1 MSADLLIHATLT
13 VSGDSALLPAA
24 DARIKAL
31 LVGEIFE
38 GGFEEHHGDDA
49 LSYDFK
55 VRGGV
60 PFPAFALAS
69 QEFPQLAVVAEW
81 LIVEPR
87 NLGPTL
93 EIASAYAAYK
103 LVVFC
108 GLSIGFIYLC
118 LRQLQDARAEAVAER
133 EARLKES
140 AANLVKAGEMLQR
153 QQATAAVMKTINASV
168 ADPQPVFESIV
179 N

>member
-60 PFPAFALAS
+60 PFPASEDYLTKEKTVYTPDGRVLPEK
-69 QEFPQLAVVAEW
+69 EF
-81 LIVEPR
+81 R
-87 NLGPTL
+87 RDN
-93 EIASAYAAYK
+93 
-103 LVVFC
+103 
-108 GLSIGFIYLC
+108 
-118 LRQLQDARAEAVAER
+118 
-133 EARLKES
+133 
-140 AANLVKAGEMLQR
+140 MLQAR
-153 QQATAAVMKTINASV
+153 KVKMLTSEFSSMF
-168 ADPQPVFESIV
+168 VFNSKGKP
-179 N
+179 